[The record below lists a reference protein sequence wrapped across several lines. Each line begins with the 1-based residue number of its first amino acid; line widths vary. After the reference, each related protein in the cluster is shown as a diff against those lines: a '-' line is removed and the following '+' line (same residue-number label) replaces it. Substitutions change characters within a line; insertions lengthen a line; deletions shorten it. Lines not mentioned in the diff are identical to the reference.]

1 MKDFFKK
8 LQNADIS
15 VRKRYLII
23 FSVLAMVVVISLWIF
38 YLKTVVNRPPESQGA
53 LKNFFLNLGQ
63 WFESTFFK
71 IKEGNVIN
79 IERQ

>member
-1 MKDFFKK
+1 
-8 LQNADIS
+8 
-15 VRKRYLII
+15 
-23 FSVLAMVVVISLWIF
+23 MVVVISLWIF